1 MKRQDD
7 GQPFYRVSALVGAPV
22 KTRADAN
29 MLRNEIMKQIY
40 LTNAVDKLQACVPA
54 AIVPYLRINME
65 EFGASNRSLTVMFA
79 SLGVE
84 LSSAENEKGLHHIQN
99 IVTTV

>member
-1 MKRQDD
+1 
-7 GQPFYRVSALVGAPV
+7 
-22 KTRADAN
+22 
-29 MLRNEIMKQIY
+29 MLRNEIMQKIQMS
-40 LTNAVDKLQACVPA
+40 NALDSIQACVPA

-84 LSSAENEKGLHHIQN
+84 LSSAES
-99 IVTTV
+99 

>member
-1 MKRQDD
+1 M
-7 GQPFYRVSALVGAPV
+7 VNS
-22 KTRADAN
+22 
-29 MLRNEIMKQIY
+29 
-40 LTNAVDKLQACVPA
+40 VDKLQACVPA

-84 LSSAENEKGLHHIQN
+84 LSSAESEAGLHHI
-99 IVTTV
+99 